1 MLYALYDNKDTPV
14 SCQNNFSRKKSA
26 LLLVPCFHV
35 KIQKLSSSTQ
45 FFVTSVSLAQSHK
58 QKNILDVCS
67 PLFAFALFSVF
78 LKGEVKLT
86 SLPPI
91 ACLHHHPICAIFC
104 LKFLFCPVFS
114 IFLIMNFLPSV
125 PKIHASTFL

>member
-1 MLYALYDNKDTPV
+1 MLYMITKTPLSLV
-14 SCQNNFSRKKSA
+14 RIISPEKSA

-45 FFVTSVSLAQSHK
+45 FFVTSVSFAQSHK
-58 QKNILDVCS
+58 QNNILDVCS

-91 ACLHHHPICAIFC
+91 ACIHHHPICAIFC